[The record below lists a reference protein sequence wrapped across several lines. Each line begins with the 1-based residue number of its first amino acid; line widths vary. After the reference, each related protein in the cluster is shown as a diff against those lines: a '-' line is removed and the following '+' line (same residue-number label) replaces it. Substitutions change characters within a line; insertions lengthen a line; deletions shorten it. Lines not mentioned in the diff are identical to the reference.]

1 MIRFDQSLLTTA
13 YFPPVEYF
21 FAIAGSGKVL
31 IEQHEVYQK
40 QSYRN
45 RCNIYSAAG
54 KESLSIPILKES
66 YQKVPIRDVRIDYG
80 RPWLQQHKRAIVSAY
95 NSSPFFEYYIDDLFP
110 ILDRKE
116 SFLFDLN
123 LLLLEKCLELTGI
136 RAKIEFT
143 SEYRKEY
150 PEGDFRSIIQPKYRG
165 DNLLVRYKKEKTW
178 TQVFSDRFGFIGNLS
193 IIDLLSN
200 EGPNAISYIL

>member
-1 MIRFDQSLLTTA
+1 MIRSEQSILTTA

-21 FAIAGSGKVL
+21 FAIAGSRKVL
-31 IEQHEVYQK
+31 IEQCEVYQK

-45 RCNIYSAAG
+45 RCNICSAAG
-54 KESLSIPILKES
+54 KESLSIPILKEA
-66 YQKVPIRDVRIDYG
+66 YQKVPIRDVRIDYS
-80 RPWLQQHKRAIVSAY
+80 RPWLQQHKRAILSAY
-95 NSSPFFEYYIDDLFP
+95 NSSPFFEYYMDDLFP
-110 ILDRKE
+110 ILDRKKT
-116 SFLFDLN
+116 FLFDLN

-136 RAKIEFT
+136 KAAIEFT
-143 SEYRKEY
+143 SEYHKEY
-150 PEGDFRSIIQPKYRG
+150 PEGDFRTIIQPKYRG
-165 DNLLVRYKKEKTW
+165 ENLLVRYKKEKTW